1 MQKKGP
7 CTISE
12 AKEALENIVRAYL
25 VKNEEGSYIIPEKD
39 RIPAMLIGPPG
50 IGKTDIAGQVA
61 IQQNMGFVSYSLA
74 HHTRSSLLGLPVIIT
89 DEYGAKHT
97 EYTMSELIASV
108 EEKRKEG
115 FEKGILFLDE
125 FNCMSETI
133 APTMLSLLQQK
144 RIGNYSLPEGWI
156 IVLAGNPSEYNK
168 SAKKLDTATAD
179 RIRVIE
185 IDADADSFLDYAAK
199 MQLNKDVREFL
210 EMHKSAIYFFD
221 EDHPENIVTPRG
233 WTNLAQT
240 IRANELLG
248 IETDYRT
255 IRQFIRNDKISSAF
269 YEYICRTDKVLGKAE
284 IVSIFKNGEG
294 AAFDACLS
302 RILDIKET
310 GELDYVISDICEH
323 ATTIAIE
330 LIIKYGMKSDKAAKG
345 LNNIFELLKT
355 IELRKGRGLMKYQK
369 ELARRISDSDILVKY
384 ASFVDVS
391 GYETVL
397 AADFNLYAG

>member
-144 RIGNYSLPEGWI
+144 RIGNYSLPEGWLI
-156 IVLAGNPSEYNK
+156 ILAGNPSEYNK

-185 IDADADSFLDYAAK
+185 IDADAGSFLDYES
-199 MQLNKDVREFL
+199 L
-210 EMHKSAIYFFD
+210 
-221 EDHPENIVTPRG
+221 
-233 WTNLAQT
+233 
-240 IRANELLG
+240 
-248 IETDYRT
+248 
-255 IRQFIRNDKISSAF
+255 
-269 YEYICRTDKVLGKAE
+269 
-284 IVSIFKNGEG
+284 
-294 AAFDACLS
+294 
-302 RILDIKET
+302 
-310 GELDYVISDICEH
+310 
-323 ATTIAIE
+323 
-330 LIIKYGMKSDKAAKG
+330 
-345 LNNIFELLKT
+345 
-355 IELRKGRGLMKYQK
+355 
-369 ELARRISDSDILVKY
+369 
-384 ASFVDVS
+384 
-391 GYETVL
+391 
-397 AADFNLYAG
+397 